1 MMVQI
6 RLPQTINIPT
16 HYTDHGTT
24 LTAISSEQN
33 ISVKLNTTVSATS
46 IFLHKNIFSSNATQN
61 IFILKLKIFFIFS
74 KAPLLVIS

>member
-33 ISVKLNTTVSATS
+33 ISVKLNTPVGNKY
-46 IFLHKNIFSSNATQN
+46 FLHKYFQLYNATQN

-74 KAPLLVIS
+74 KASRLIIS

>member
-6 RLPQTINIPT
+6 RLPQTINIPA

-33 ISVKLNTTVSATS
+33 ISVKLNTTTGGNKY
-46 IFLHKNIFSSNATQN
+46 FYTQIFSTLMQ
-61 IFILKLKIFFIFS
+61 LKIFLS
-74 KAPLLVIS
+74 

>member
-33 ISVKLNTTVSATS
+33 ISVKLKTPVGNKLC
-46 IFLHKNIFSSNATQN
+46 IFYTNIFNSIMQ
-61 IFILKLKIFFIFS
+61 LKIFLS
-74 KAPLLVIS
+74 

>member
-33 ISVKLNTTVSATS
+33 ISVKLNTTVFNKL
-46 IFLHKNIFSSNATQN
+46 IFLTKMFSNLMQ
-61 IFILKLKIFFIFS
+61 LKIFFI
-74 KAPLLVIS
+74 LN